1 MKRGVAIDNDSIFVQ
16 DGATRRMSSFVPRI
30 TLGTLIEIER
40 SVRERI
46 EVRGSMSSRIS
57 MGCESKSPWMS
68 GSCQEGGAMFRVRL
82 LRLLNRSR
90 REEDETVR
98 VADVNALRTSIV
110 LKLTGATGARQT
122 ASRKLVCWSESTA
135 REERAG
141 GEGRRDGGQRRS
153 EGISKSAI

>member
-1 MKRGVAIDNDSIFVQ
+1 MCAWRFVTGLRGVV
-16 DGATRRMSSFVPRI
+16 
-30 TLGTLIEIER
+30 
-40 SVRERI
+40 
-46 EVRGSMSSRIS
+46 
-57 MGCESKSPWMS
+57 
-68 GSCQEGGAMFRVRL
+68 VRL

-135 REERAG
+135 REV
-141 GEGRRDGGQRRS
+141 
-153 EGISKSAI
+153 